1 MMESNNNEI
10 RILHKIHKDMQNV
23 VTSLNIVIADMATL
37 TEIVYDR
44 EMSKCNDDLDIKLHS
59 HM

>member
-1 MMESNNNEI
+1 MESNEI
-10 RILHKIHKDMQNV
+10 RMLHKINRDMQNV
-23 VTSLNIVIADMATL
+23 IASLNIVVADMATL

-44 EMSKCNDDLDIKLHS
+44 EMSKCNDEIDIKLQS